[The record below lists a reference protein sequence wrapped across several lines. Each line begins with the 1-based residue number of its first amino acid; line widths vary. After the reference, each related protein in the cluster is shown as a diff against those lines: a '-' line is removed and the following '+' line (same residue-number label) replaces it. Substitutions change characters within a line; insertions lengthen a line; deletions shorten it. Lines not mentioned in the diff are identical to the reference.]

1 MQTAFTSQH
10 YVKASPFLPSLS
22 VSNKQTNKHTPTK
35 ITKHMAKMLC
45 TISNNLVAVCTIFN
59 NPVTVIF
66 TITLNL
72 GASVN
77 GKYTCIHVKMQSTTK
92 SKKYNSFLWLVHFK
106 HWIVSIDIHNCFM
119 CNVLRHGQG
128 HVWFW
133 VIHFCSVALSCEIH
147 AFLLDYFS
155 KCIAQKS
162 IRLVQPIV
170 QDNSLYSFMDQETC
184 EH

>member
-10 YVKASPFLPSLS
+10 YVKASPFPLL
-22 VSNKQTNKHTPTK
+22 VCFKNKNKYTPTK
-35 ITKHMAKMLC
+35 ITKHMAKTLC

-59 NPVTVIF
+59 NPVTVMF

-72 GASVN
+72 GAPVN
-77 GKYTCIHVKMQSTTK
+77 GKYTCIHIKMQSTTK
-92 SKKYNSFLWLVHFK
+92 SKRYNSFLWLIHFK
-106 HWIVSIDIHNCFM
+106 RWIVSIDIHNCFI
-119 CNVLRHGQG
+119 CNVLMYGQG

-133 VIHFCSVALSCEIH
+133 VIHFHSVALSCEIH

-155 KCIAQKS
+155 KCICQKS
-162 IRLVQPIV
+162 IRLVKSIV

-184 EH
+184 QH